1 MSEWKP
7 RHLAERYDLDAFK
20 AMTAGVPVF
29 DDPALV
35 KRKSRD
41 FFWFS
46 PILNEQLKHKTA
58 DLVAQ
63 PETEAQV
70 IAVARA
76 CTKLRIPL
84 TVRGAGSGTYGQGVP
99 LYGGVVLD
107 MTGLDRLV
115 WIKPDGVRAQAG
127 HRILHL
133 DQEARKLGVE
143 LRMHP
148 STKRTATIGGYFT
161 GGSGGVGSVTYGGL
175 REPGNLV
182 AARVVTM
189 EEEPRILELRGA
201 DAALVNR
208 TYGTTGIVT
217 EVELP
222 LSPAPLW
229 HDIALPFEDKMQA
242 VRFAT
247 ALAGESAIAKK
258 LVSVAHHRIAESFE
272 TLEAALAGQNS
283 VLSMVDPAHL
293 EAVRALAH
301 SFGSD
306 IAYDRDSASMEDD
319 PEAVPIYE
327 YSWGHATLHAR
338 KRDKSLT
345 YLQTLF
351 AGPDMND
358 KIARMIDI
366 FGDEVMLRLEYIR
379 YDGDLAANGAQLIP
393 FRSAERIREIIDTHE
408 AHDIPV
414 ANPHVYTLEDG
425 SRHKRVPG
433 DQLSFKRVV
442 DPHGLLNPGKMT
454 GYQPIA

>member
-7 RHLAERYDLDAFK
+7 RHLAAHYDLDAFR
-20 AMTAGVPVF
+20 AMTAGVPIF

-35 KRKSRD
+35 RQKSRD

-46 PILNEQLKHKTA
+46 PILNEQLKRKTA
-58 DLVAQ
+58 DLVAR
-63 PETEAQV
+63 PTTEEQV

-76 CTKLRIPL
+76 CTRLRIPL
-84 TVRGAGSGTYGQGVP
+84 TIRGAGSGTYGQGVP

-115 WIKPDGVRAQAG
+115 WIRPDAVRAQAG

-133 DQEARKLGVE
+133 DQAARKLGVE

-175 REPGNLV
+175 REPGNLA
-182 AARVVTM
+182 AARVITM
-189 EEEPRILELRGA
+189 EEEPRILELTGA
-201 DAALVNR
+201 EAALVNR

-229 HDIALPFEDKMQA
+229 RDVVIPFQEAMQA

-247 ALAGESAIAKK
+247 ALAGSSDIRKK
-258 LVSVAHHRIAESFE
+258 LVSVSHHKIASSFE
-272 TLEAALAGQNS
+272 TLEAAIGGRTAVLA
-283 VLSMVDPAHL
+283 MVDPDDIG
-293 EAVRALAH
+293 RATVLARA
-301 SFGSD
+301 FGATITHD
-306 IAYDRDSASMEDD
+306 VDSASMEDD
-319 PEAVPIYE
+319 PDAVPVYE

-338 KRDKSLT
+338 KHDKTLT

-351 AGPDMND
+351 AGPDLVD
-358 KIARMIDI
+358 KVGTMMDI
-366 FGDEVMLRLEYIR
+366 FGDEVMLRLEFIR
-379 YDGDLAANGAQLIP
+379 YDGELAANGAQLLP
-393 FRSAERIREIIDTHE
+393 FRGAERIAEIIAIHE

-414 ANPHVYTLEDG
+414 ANPHVFTLEDG

-454 GYQPIA
+454 GYVPLP